1 MKISTKKQWRLILN
15 LQISSYVC
23 KLLEKCNLV
32 KLCSY
37 TWQYHMFNY
46 PTVKGICQKNISPP
60 LIFYIVLQV
69 QKTVVC
75 CSHEQNPSPNLCRDI
90 KNSILIK
97 YFPWEQLYD

>member
-15 LQISSYVC
+15 LQISTYVC

-46 PTVKGICQKNISPP
+46 PTVKGICQKK
-60 LIFYIVLQV
+60 YITPFDFLH
-69 QKTVVC
+69 
-75 CSHEQNPSPNLCRDI
+75 SSASA
-90 KNSILIK
+90 KNSCVLFSRTEP
-97 YFPWEQLYD
+97 FPQPM